1 MEESKITGVKLQLAR
16 PRSMAVERI
25 ANDWNSQTPGMRRV
39 NSELM
44 GTSGQG
50 LEEHPGKAVLNA
62 DLFPS
67 GNADFSVD
75 GVVDLHG
82 PIVDIKTKGEF
93 KRPAFAFQFS
103 LQQSD
108 IMFLSLATMELN
120 RNMAVGGGGPRDNYQ
135 ARGIHIQSVHRRLF
149 RTPGIESPHS
159 VAYAIHLFGPASGH

>member
-1 MEESKITGVKLQLAR
+1 MEESKITGVKLQLTR
-16 PRSMAVERI
+16 PRSMTVERV
-25 ANDWNSQTPGMRRV
+25 ANDWNSQTPRMRRV

-50 LEEHPGKAVLNA
+50 LEEHAGKTVLNA

-67 GNADFSVD
+67 SNSDFSVD

-93 KRPAFAFQFS
+93 KSPALSIQFP

-108 IMFLSLATMELN
+108 ITFLGLATMELN
-120 RNMAVGGGGPRDNYQ
+120 RNMAVGGGGPRDNHQ
-135 ARGIHIQSVHRRLF
+135 ARGIHIQPVHGRLF
-149 RTPGIESPHS
+149 RTAGIESPYS
-159 VAYAIHLFGPASGH
+159 VAHAIQLLGPASGH